1 MCGDKHQLERSVVI
15 ERVKMMQRKTWL
27 SLIGAFVALSW
38 CQTVGARALP
48 VVHVGI
54 VRDGP
59 SELLPE
65 LRDRLRRE
73 ITELTSQEFDI
84 RFSEDVQLEGGW
96 SVKGVNQAIDRVL
109 AQPRVDLVITLGIL
123 ASHEVGQ
130 RKHLSKPVIAPFV
143 LDPEL
148 QGLPFQK
155 GASGVK
161 NLNYLV
167 SLKSFERNLEV
178 FKEVFPF
185 ARLSVLADRVL
196 FEAFPLFERRAR
208 VLAEKQGVH
217 ITVVPVE
224 TSVQAALDAIPPDTD
239 AVYLSPLPRLPAR
252 EFDRLVAGLNKRK
265 LPTFSAVGQR
275 EVQRGITVA
284 LSPELDAGKL
294 ARTIAANVQ
303 RILSGTDAGQM
314 EVAFTRGEHL
324 TINMATV
331 REIDKWPSFQVL
343 SEAEL
348 IDEDGSIFARRLSL
362 FDAVHHAM
370 GGNLDLAAADR
381 RVGAGVGQVGQA
393 RSALLPQVLV
403 GTSGVLNGRGPDAFG
418 TGGTPGQGAVVFGG
432 FRQTLYSD
440 NAWTNYTVQKK
451 AQLSRE
457 EDRNQLRLDTAQQ
470 AAIAYLTVLRTKTVQ
485 RIQKE
490 NLKLTR
496 SNLELATAREA
507 MGYALR
513 DEIFRWQAEVAN
525 GQRTVVSIQAQ
536 ERQAEVE
543 LNRILNRPLE
553 EPFQTVEQT
562 LEDPALLGDTRQ
574 LFAYIENPRGFQV
587 FRGFEAEEGI
597 KAAPEIRKLDA
608 LIAGKER
615 TITNAERAFWMP
627 ELTLQ
632 GAGFQQYAHEG
643 AGAGGLAIPFGPVG
657 FAQTQTDFYVATVGL
672 TFPLF
677 QGGNK
682 TATALRVREE
692 LRELQF
698 ERTAT
703 VQRVEE
709 RVRATLYQTG
719 ASFPS
724 IRLSRKAAESA
735 SKTLDLVLDQYARGA
750 VDIIK
755 LLNSQNAAVT
765 ANEAAANAVYDF
777 LIDLMRVQRA
787 VGHMSFFESPEER
800 AAWFERLKTFF
811 VTAGVSPMRRE
822 GQQ

>member
-1 MCGDKHQLERSVVI
+1 MPRLLFHFLFCLALI
-15 ERVKMMQRKTWL
+15 LTWAHE
-27 SLIGAFVALSW
+27 SADAKPSTAVQIA
-38 CQTVGARALP
+38 
-48 VVHVGI
+48 I
-54 VRDGP
+54 VRDGR
-59 SELLPE
+59 SELVPE
-65 LRDRLRRE
+65 LRDLIRKE
-73 ITELTSQEFDI
+73 VTELTSQEFDV
-84 RFSEDVQLEGGW
+84 RFPEELQLEGGW
-96 SVKGVNQAIDRVL
+96 SIKGVNQALDRVL
-109 AQPRVDLVITLGIL
+109 AQPQVDLVIALGIL
-123 ASHEVGQ
+123 ASHEVSQ
-130 RKHLSKPVIAPFV
+130 RKQLPRPVIAPFV
-143 LDPEL
+143 IDPHL
-148 QGLPFQK
+148 QGLPLKK
-155 GASGVK
+155 GTSGVK
-161 NLNYLV
+161 NLSYLV

-178 FKEVFPF
+178 FQEIFPF
-185 ARLSVLADRVL
+185 SRLSLLADRVL
-196 FEAFPLFERRAR
+196 LEAFPLLESRAR
-208 VLAEKQGVH
+208 TLAEAQGVNL
-217 ITVVPVE
+217 TVIPVE
-224 TSVQAALDAIPPDTD
+224 TSAEATLRSLPQNTD
-239 AVYLSPLPRLPAR
+239 AVYLSPLPRLSVD
-252 EFDRLVAGLNKRK
+252 ETDRLIAGLNARR
-265 LPTFSAVGQR
+265 LPTFSAGGQR
-275 EVQRGITVA
+275 DVRRGVTVA
-284 LSPELDAGKL
+284 LSPELDLHRL

-303 RILSGTDAGQM
+303 RILSGTDAGRI

-331 REIDKWPSFQVL
+331 RAIDKWPSFQVL

-348 IDEDGSIFARRLSL
+348 IKEDDTSVVRRLSL

-381 RVGAGVGQVGQA
+381 KVEAGVGQVGQA
-393 RSALLPQVLV
+393 RSALFPQVLV

-418 TGGTPGQGAVVFGG
+418 TGGTPGQAAVVFGG

-440 NAWTNYTVQKK
+440 NAWTTYTVQQK

-457 EDRNQLRLDTAQQ
+457 EERNQLRLDTAQN
-470 AAIAYLTVLRTKTVQ
+470 AAIAYLTVLRAKTVR
-485 RIQKE
+485 RIQKD

-496 SNLELATAREA
+496 SNLELAVAREA
-507 MGYALR
+507 VGYALR
-513 DEIFRWQAEVAN
+513 DEVFRWQAEVAN
-525 GQRTVVSIQAQ
+525 GQKAVVSIDAQ

-543 LNRILNRPLE
+543 VNRILNRPLE
-553 EPFQTVEQT
+553 EPFQTLEHT

-574 LFAYIENPRGFQV
+574 LFAYIENPRGFQL
-587 FRGFEAEEGI
+587 FRAFEAEEGI
-597 KAAPEIRKLDA
+597 KAAPEIRRIDA
-608 LIAGKER
+608 LILAKER

-632 GAGFQQYAHEG
+632 GAGFQQYANGGGG
-643 AGAGGLAIPFGPVG
+643 AGSLTIPFGPVG
-657 FAQTQTDFYVATVGL
+657 FAQTQTDFYVASVGL

-698 ERTAT
+698 ERAATA
-703 VQRVEE
+703 QRVEE
-709 RVRATLYQTG
+709 RIRATLYQTG

-735 SKTLDLVLDQYARGA
+735 GKTLDLVLDQYSRGA

-787 VGHMSFFESPEER
+787 VGHMSYFQGPEER
-800 AAWFERLKTFF
+800 VAWFERLKAFF
-811 VTAGVSPMRRE
+811 ANAGVSPMPRE

>member
-1 MCGDKHQLERSVVI
+1 
-15 ERVKMMQRKTWL
+15 MQRLLFYFLFCLGL
-27 SLIGAFVALSW
+27 SLALAHESATAKSLTTL
-38 CQTVGARALP
+38 QIA
-48 VVHVGI
+48 I

-59 SELLPE
+59 SDLVPE
-65 LRDRLRRE
+65 LRDLIRKEL
-73 ITELTSQEFDI
+73 TELTSHEFDV
-84 RFSEDVQLEGGW
+84 RFPEDLQLEGGW
-96 SVKGVNQAIDRVL
+96 SVKGVNQAIDRAL
-109 AQPRVDLVITLGIL
+109 AQPRVDLVIALGIL
-123 ASHEVGQ
+123 ASHEVSQ
-130 RKHLSKPVIAPFV
+130 RRQLPKPVIAPFV
-143 LDPEL
+143 IDPHL
-148 QGLPFQK
+148 QGLPFKK

-161 NLNYLV
+161 NLSYLV
-167 SLKSFERNLEV
+167 SLKNFERNLEA
-178 FKEVFPF
+178 FQEVFPF
-185 ARLSVLADRVL
+185 TRLSVLADRVL
-196 FEAFPLFERRAR
+196 LEAFPLLESRAR
-208 VLAEKQGVH
+208 TLAEAHGVSL
-217 ITVVPVE
+217 TVVPVE
-224 TSVQAALDAIPPDTD
+224 TSAEAILGSLPSKTD
-239 AVYLSPLPRLPAR
+239 AVYLSPLLRLPSH
-252 EFDRLVAGLNKRK
+252 ELDRLAAGLNTRR
-265 LPTFSAVGQR
+265 LPSFSAVGQR
-275 EVQRGITVA
+275 EVQRGVTVA
-284 LSPELDAGKL
+284 LSPELDPRKL
-294 ARTIAANVQ
+294 ARTIAANIQ
-303 RILSGTDAGQM
+303 RILSGTDAGQID
-314 EVAFTRGEHL
+314 VTFTRGEHL

-331 REIDKWPSFQVL
+331 RAIDKWPSFQVL

-348 IDEDGSIFARRLSL
+348 LNEDSALSSQRLSL
-362 FDAVHHAM
+362 FNAVHHAM

-381 RVGAGVGQVGQA
+381 RVEAGVGQVGQA

-440 NAWTNYTVQKK
+440 NAWTNYTVQQKT
-451 AQLSRE
+451 QLSRE
-457 EDRNQLRLDTAQQ
+457 EDRSQLRLDTAQQ
-470 AAIAYLTVLRTKTVQ
+470 AAIAYLTVLRTKTVR

-507 MGYALR
+507 VGYALK
-513 DEIFRWQAEVAN
+513 DEVFRWQAEVAN
-525 GQRTVVSIQAQ
+525 GQRTVVAIEAQ
-536 ERQAEVE
+536 ERQAEVQV
-543 LNRILNRPLE
+543 NRILNRPLE

-562 LEDPALLGDTRQ
+562 LEDPVLLGDTRQ
-574 LFAYIENPRGFQV
+574 LFAYIENPRGFQL

-597 KAAPEIRKLDA
+597 KAAPEIRRLDA
-608 LIAGKER
+608 LIAAKAR

-632 GAGFQQYAHEG
+632 GAGFQQYAHGG
-643 AGAGGLAIPFGPVG
+643 AGAGGLTIPFGPVG
-657 FAQTQTDFYVATVGL
+657 FAQSQTDFYVASVGL

-709 RVRATLYQTG
+709 RVRAALYQTG

-800 AAWFERLKTFF
+800 AAWFDRLKTFF
-811 VTAGVSPMRRE
+811 VNAGVSPMPPDSQR
-822 GQQ
+822 